1 MARKRAAT
9 KNAVEG
15 GQEQPGTD
23 DVAAGAAPAKATA
36 KDEKFSTKAYEREL
50 KKAGV
55 PVDMRLYD
63 TGGHAFGVRKQGKDT
78 DRWTDDALAWLR
90 QLGML

>member
-50 KKAGV
+50 KKLHVELVKLQEWVLHEGLEVHILFEGRDGADHALRIV
-55 PVDMRLYD
+55 PE
-63 TGGHAFGVRKQGKDT
+63 
-78 DRWTDDALAWLR
+78 LR
-90 QLGML
+90 